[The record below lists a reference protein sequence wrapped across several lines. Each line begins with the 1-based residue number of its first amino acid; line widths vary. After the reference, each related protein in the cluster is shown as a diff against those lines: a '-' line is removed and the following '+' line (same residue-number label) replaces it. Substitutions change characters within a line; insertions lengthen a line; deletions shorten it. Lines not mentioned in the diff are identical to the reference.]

1 MKNDYTHDIRHAK
14 QMSSMQKNKI
24 CWVTSSFLLD
34 VDIPIV
40 PTLQG
45 NYDIDWIVLTTKANY
60 DGDKKL
66 IEKTGCRRYE
76 LVENRGTFIS
86 PRKMLFYRHLFQK
99 IKSDGYDLFYFDYMG
114 MPYFL
119 PMAQCMLPKEKIII
133 AAHNVKTPKGARYY
147 WLAKPYMDYVIRAF
161 RNFQVFSLNQ
171 LDLLRSLKKNANI
184 LYAPLCLKDYGI
196 PTVKKP
202 ETPVTFLFFGN
213 IVDYK
218 RVDLLLQATRIMND
232 KGIKGFKVQI
242 SGYCRPEKWKEKYQ
256 PLLKGLDNVATDIR
270 RIPNEDI
277 PNLFEY
283 SHYFVMPYQDIAQ
296 SGAMTVALRYNIP
309 IIASELDTFKEF
321 MNGRDDGYFFES
333 GNAEQLAYTMIK
345 AIQEH
350 NSRYQSMRESQ
361 TNQVKEKLSHEA
373 IIAKYKEYIDGL
385 CQN

>member
-1 MKNDYTHDIRHAK
+1 MI
-14 QMSSMQKNKI
+14 KNKI

-34 VDIPIV
+34 VDTPIV
-40 PTLQG
+40 PALQAS
-45 NYDIDWIVLTTKANY
+45 YDIDWIVLTTKANR

-66 IEKTGCRRYE
+66 IENTGCRRYE
-76 LVENRGTFIS
+76 LVENQGAFIS
-86 PRKMLFYRHLFQK
+86 PRKILFYRQLLKQ
-99 IKSDGYDLFYFDYMG
+99 IKSGGYDFFYFDYMG
-114 MPYFL
+114 MPYFF

-147 WLAKPYMDYVIRAF
+147 WLAKPYMEYVIRAF
-161 RNFQVFSLNQ
+161 KNFQVFSLNQ

-202 ETPVTFLFFGN
+202 EAPISFLFFGN

-218 RVDLLLQATRIMND
+218 RVDLLLKAMRIMID
-232 KGIKGFKVQI
+232 KGVKDFKVQI
-242 SGYCRPEKWKEKYQ
+242 SGYCRPENWKEKYE
-256 PLLKGLDNVATDIR
+256 PLLKGLVNVATDIR

-277 PNLFEY
+277 PNLFES

-309 IIASELDTFKEF
+309 IIASELETFKEF
-321 MNGRDDGYFFES
+321 MDGKEDGYFFES
-333 GNAEQLAYTMIK
+333 GNAEQLAATMIK
-345 AIQEH
+345 AVHEH
-350 NSRYQSMRESQ
+350 SNRYQSMCEKQ
-361 TNQVKEKLSHEA
+361 ANQVKEKLSHEA
-373 IIAKYKEYIDGL
+373 IIARYKEYIDGL

>member
-1 MKNDYTHDIRHAK
+1 MG
-14 QMSSMQKNKI
+14 KNKI
-24 CWVTSSFLLD
+24 CWVTSSYLLD

-40 PTLQG
+40 PHLQSK
-45 NYDIDWIVLTTKANY
+45 YDIDWIVLTTQTNY
-60 DGDKKL
+60 DGDKAL
-66 IEKTGCRRYE
+66 IESNGCKQYRMIE
-76 LVENRGTFIS
+76 TNGIFIH
-86 PRKMLFYRHLFQK
+86 PKKYIFYRKLLGELK
-99 IKSDGYDLFYFDYMG
+99 GGTYDLYYFDFMG

-147 WLAKPYMDYVIRAF
+147 WMAKPYMDYTIKAF
-161 RNFQVFSLNQ
+161 KNFQVFSLNQ
-171 LDLLRSLKKNANI
+171 LELLRSLKKDANI
-184 LYAPLCLKDYGI
+184 LYAPLCLKDYGNPI
-196 PTVKKP
+196 VKKP
-202 ETPVTFLFFGN
+202 EAPITFLFFGN

-242 SGYCRPEKWKEKYQ
+242 SGYCRPEIWKEKYE
-256 PLLKGLDNVATDIR
+256 PMLKGLDNVATDIR

-277 PNLFEY
+277 PNLFEN

-296 SGAMTVALRYNIP
+296 SGAMTVALRYNVP

-321 MNGRDDGYFFES
+321 MDGKEDGYFFES
-333 GNAEQLAYTMIK
+333 GSPERLAEAMTK

-350 NSRYQSMRESQ
+350 GIRYQSMRE
-361 TNQVKEKLSHEA
+361 NQANKVKEKLSHVA
-373 IIAKYKEYIDGL
+373 IIARYKEYIDAL

>member
-1 MKNDYTHDIRHAK
+1 MAK
-14 QMSSMQKNKI
+14 KKI
-24 CWVTSSFLLD
+24 CWITSSFLLD

-40 PTLQG
+40 PALQG
-45 NYDIDWIVLTTKANY
+45 SYHIDWIVLTTKANR

-66 IEKTGCRRYE
+66 IENAGCRHYE
-76 LVENRGTFIS
+76 MVENQGVFIS
-86 PRKMLFYRHLFQK
+86 PRKMLFYRQLLKK
-99 IKSDGYDLFYFDYMG
+99 IKNGGYDLFYFDYMG

-133 AAHNVKTPKGARYY
+133 AAHNVKTPNGARYY
-147 WLAKPYMDYVIRAF
+147 WLAKPYMDYVIRMF

-171 LDLLRSLKKNANI
+171 LNLLRSLKKNANI

-202 ETPVTFLFFGN
+202 DVPISFLFFGN

-218 RVDLLLQATRIMND
+218 RLDLLLQATRIMND
-232 KGIKGFKVQI
+232 KGVKGFKVQI
-242 SGYCRPEKWKEKYQ
+242 SGYCRPEKWNEKYE
-256 PLLKGLDNVATDIR
+256 PMLKGLDNVETDIR
-270 RIPNEDI
+270 RIPNEVI
-277 PNLFEY
+277 PNLFEN

-321 MNGRDDGYFFES
+321 MDGKDDGYFFAPGS
-333 GNAEQLAYTMIK
+333 AELLAEMMIK
-345 AIQEH
+345 ALQEH
-350 NSRYQSMRESQ
+350 SNSYRSMRE
-361 TNQVKEKLSHEA
+361 NQANKVKEKLSHEA
-373 IIAKYKEYIDGL
+373 IIARYKEYIDGL

>member
-1 MKNDYTHDIRHAK
+1 MKN
-14 QMSSMQKNKI
+14 NKI

-40 PTLQG
+40 PHLQSI
-45 NYDIDWIVLTTKANY
+45 YHIDWVVLTTPSNY
-60 DGDKKL
+60 KGDKAL
-66 IEKTGCRRYE
+66 IESTGCKQYRMIE
-76 LVENRGTFIS
+76 TNGIFIH
-86 PRKMLFYRHLFQK
+86 PKKYIFYRKLLRELK
-99 IKSDGYDLFYFDYMG
+99 DSAYDQYYFDFMG

-119 PMAQCMLPKEKIII
+119 PMAQCMLPKEKIIV

-147 WLAKPYMDYVIRAF
+147 WMAKLYMDYTIKVF
-161 RNFQVFSLNQ
+161 KNFQVFSLNQ
-171 LDLLRSLKKNANI
+171 LELLRSLNKNANI

-202 ETPVTFLFFGN
+202 ELPVTFLFFGN

-232 KGIKGFKVQI
+232 KGIKGYKVQI
-242 SGYCRPEKWKEKYQ
+242 SGYCRPEKWKEKYK
-256 PLLKGLDNVATDIR
+256 PLLEGLDNVVTDIR

-277 PNLFEY
+277 PNLFEN

-321 MNGRDDGYFFES
+321 MDGKDDGYFFES
-333 GNAEQLAYTMIK
+333 GNAEQLAEIMIK
-345 AIQEH
+345 ALQEH
-350 NSRYQSMRESQ
+350 SNRYQSMRDSQ
-361 TNQVKEKLSHEA
+361 AVQVKEKLSHEA
-373 IIAKYKEYIDGL
+373 IIARYKEYIDRL